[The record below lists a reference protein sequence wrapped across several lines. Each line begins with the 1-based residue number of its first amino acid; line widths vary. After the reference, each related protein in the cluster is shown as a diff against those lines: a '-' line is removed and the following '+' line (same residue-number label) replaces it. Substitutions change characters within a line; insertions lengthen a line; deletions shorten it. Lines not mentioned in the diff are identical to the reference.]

1 MLLVSNIRRSDLTE
15 RLKVIYRDK
24 LALLETRATQKS
36 NDNDAVSAQ
45 SMAYLVTVSYEA
57 TDRAPCGGHRHNRG
71 PRGCIA
77 SRSPSLDEMTFHS
90 DALRANGRGMKGR
103 RFRRW
108 RWPWNE
114 RARARLDVVERST
127 EGGYIASVGYALDA
141 TKLALNG
148 STRSWKPSLQ
158 VRESDKS
165 RDPEPDVLQAE
176 GSSPKPHP
184 PRPLLPGR

>member
-1 MLLVSNIRRSDLTE
+1 MQVLLLSNIRRSGLPD
-15 RLKVIYRDK
+15 RLKIIYQDK
-24 LALLETRATQKS
+24 FALLETRGTQKS
-36 NDNDAVSAQ
+36 NDNDAVSAT

-77 SRSPSLDEMTFHS
+77 SRLSSSGEMTSHS
-90 DALRANGRGMKGR
+90 DALQANGRGMKGR

-127 EGGYIASVGYALDA
+127 EGGYMASVGDALDA
-141 TKLALNG
+141 TKLAYNG
-148 STRSWKPSLQ
+148 STRS
-158 VRESDKS
+158 
-165 RDPEPDVLQAE
+165 
-176 GSSPKPHP
+176 
-184 PRPLLPGR
+184 